1 MAWIRIG
8 APGDLPPGTL
18 IEIIQDGEP
27 YAVCNIDGRVHAM
40 AGVCPHQ
47 GGPLG
52 EGALEGSLVTCPWHS
67 WQFDPA
73 TGVCAFN
80 EEVRIPVYPVRVEE
94 NDILVD
100 LPGLA

>member
-8 APGDLPPGTL
+8 APGELPPGTL

-27 YAVCNIDGRVHAM
+27 YAVCNIDGDVRVM

-52 EGALEGSLVTCPWHS
+52 QGALEGSLVTCPWHS
-67 WQFDPA
+67 WQFESSD
-73 TGVCAFN
+73 GVCAFN

>member
-1 MAWIRIG
+1 
-8 APGDLPPGTL
+8 L

-27 YAVCNIDGRVHAM
+27 YAVCNIDGEVRAM

-52 EGALEGSLVTCPWHS
+52 QGALEGSLVTCPWHS
-67 WQFDPA
+67 WQFDAA
-73 TGVCAFN
+73 TGACAFN
-80 EEVRIPVYPVRVEE
+80 AELRIPTYPVRVEQ